1 LTEVMTIFNAGL
13 NKLQQRWLVD
23 RLRRRRWA
31 LVAEGANSEP
41 PLPTR

>member
-23 RLRRRRWA
+23 RL
-31 LVAEGANSEP
+31 SEDDG
-41 PLPTR
+41 R